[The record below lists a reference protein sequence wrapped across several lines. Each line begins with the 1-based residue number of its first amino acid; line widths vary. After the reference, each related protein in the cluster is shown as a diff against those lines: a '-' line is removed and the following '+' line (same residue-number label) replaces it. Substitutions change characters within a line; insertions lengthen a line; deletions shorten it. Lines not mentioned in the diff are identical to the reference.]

1 MKINA
6 ILQGWLLRSHF
17 AGLIN
22 TKEECSCTLMN
33 IRNCGNA
40 EIDDCQPAELTMAKG
55 GRVTEEE

>member
-1 MKINA
+1 
-6 ILQGWLLRSHF
+6 
-17 AGLIN
+17 
-22 TKEECSCTLMN
+22 MN